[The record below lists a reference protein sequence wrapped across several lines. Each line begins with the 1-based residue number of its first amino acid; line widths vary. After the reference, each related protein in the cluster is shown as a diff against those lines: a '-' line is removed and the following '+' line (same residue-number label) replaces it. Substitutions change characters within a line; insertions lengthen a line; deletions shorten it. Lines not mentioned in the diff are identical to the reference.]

1 MEEQLLE
8 QAIQSMLS
16 NETENEILIEGIL
29 DLVQRILG

>member
-8 QAIQSMLS
+8 QAIQTMLS

>member
-8 QAIQSMLS
+8 QAIQAMLAS
-16 NETENEILIEGIL
+16 ETENEIFVEGIL

>member
-16 NETENEILIEGIL
+16 GETENEILVEGLL